1 MPIRQIAGT
10 DVEYF
15 LVLFDEEGRER
26 TEPDGSL
33 LSAAIC
39 QRLADP
45 GAAVTDVFV
54 CSHGWQGDVPAAI
67 FQYDNWIRAMAACEA
82 DLALMQSNHAGF
94 NPLVIGMHWPS
105 LPWGMEEVPAERAAV
120 LAAGHD
126 ADINAVVAQLG
137 EEARGT
143 IAHIFA
149 YADTASSA
157 ELTPAIEDDFAA
169 LFQLSGLRTGST
181 TGRPGADQDGFDPQ
195 AIVSEAAAGE
205 GGAARDTQVLGFG
218 SKVKDAILAPVR
230 QLSFWKM
237 KDRARRFGET
247 GAHQLLIGMQANG
260 PKVRIHLMGHSFGC
274 IVVSGMVA
282 GEAGGPAL
290 RRPIESLFLV
300 QGALSLWSYADD
312 VPYAPGSPGY
322 FRRIVANGMVRG
334 PILTTRSRH
343 DTAVARFYPLGAG
356 AKGQFLLGEDL
367 PKYGGIG
374 AFGIQGSTG
383 MVDMPMAAS
392 DLPYDFSEGSIF
404 NLEASNVICNGGGAA
419 GAHNDIVHPAVAH
432 AFWAAAIQGSARPS
446 MLSPDWGIAADPE
459 PPTGFG
465 AGAWRGTGR
474 GTGTGTGTVVRGG
487 TGTGTGTSRGA
498 TPAPSVSPSV
508 PPCNGGGLLGIDEM
522 PPAPPPQEP
531 RQTPSPGGEPG
542 SPRWI
547 HADFEGLDPDA
558 PVVQGEW
565 YTLAFDLDVAQ
576 RGEALATA
584 EAPLPTSDLF
594 APDDKAVVLTVQ
606 LDTDDFETS
615 GHTSLMRIPR
625 TGKGLTKARFDVSP
639 LKSGACKL
647 KATILKDGQFIQQMD
662 LTIQVGVPGAPAQV
676 TTRGRAM
683 SGVAVLQPRDLSMQI
698 YPGAAG
704 GYECVVCGPV
714 ATRVRLPVNAGLI
727 DSYINGARADL
738 MKVVMHEDPTGRYVF
753 QRDIDIPPEAQQK
766 ALQIMARAGALLMLR
781 LFEGAGAGEDTRAVG
796 RALRR
801 LSTNPDIRLKIQ
813 VVAET
818 LPMPWPLLY
827 MGDVSGAEPLD
838 WNNFL
843 GMRHIIEQIPLQNP
857 MAVMAPEIPSAPN
870 LQVSLNFNAG
880 IDAAM
885 GVDFV
890 KSQRGFWKDR
900 PGVAVT
906 DRATP
911 ADFISALNNR
921 DTPDQILYLYCHAV
935 SRGLTEAGGPGASSL
950 ALTDELISLND
961 LDLSAPRAV
970 RLSGQPLVFINA
982 CESAEMSPTFY
993 DGFAPYFMDKGAR
1006 GVIGTECKTPALFAR
1021 AWADRFFERF
1031 LHGEPLGEVVLGLR
1045 QEFLKQH
1052 GNPLGLLYAVHCDAD
1067 TVIRPALN

>member
-10 DVEYF
+10 DIEYF

-26 TEPDGSL
+26 PEPDGSL

-39 QRLADP
+39 QRLSDP
-45 GAAVTDVFV
+45 GVPVTDVFV

-67 FQYDNWIRAMAACEA
+67 AQYDNWIRAMAASEA
-82 DLALMQSNHAGF
+82 DLAVMQVNHAGF
-94 NPLVIGMHWPS
+94 NPLVIGIHWPS
-105 LPWGMEEVPAERAAV
+105 LPWGMETVPAEGAAV
-120 LAAGHD
+120 LSAGHD
-126 ADINAVVAQLG
+126 ADVNALAAQLG
-137 EEARGT
+137 ENARET
-143 IAHIFA
+143 IAKIFA
-149 YADTASSA
+149 YAETASSTA
-157 ELTPAIEDDFAA
+157 LTAAIEDDFAA
-169 LFQLSGLRTGST
+169 LFQLSGLRTGSAN
-181 TGRPGADQDGFDPQ
+181 GRPGADQDGFDAQ
-195 AIVSEAAAGE
+195 AIVAQAEGSDAGD
-205 GGAARDTQVLGFG
+205 AARNVQVLGFG
-218 SKVKDAILAPVR
+218 SRAKDAILAPLR

-247 GAHQLLIGMQANG
+247 GAHGLLIAMQEAA
-260 PKVRIHLMGHSFGC
+260 PRARFHLMGHSFGC
-274 IVVSGMVA
+274 IVVSGTVA
-282 GEAGGPAL
+282 GESGGAAL
-290 RRPIESLFLV
+290 RRPVESLFLV

-312 VPYAPGSPGY
+312 VPYAPGTPGY

-343 DTAVARFYPLGAG
+343 DTAVAKFYPLGAG
-356 AKGQFLLGEDL
+356 AKGQFLLGDDL

-383 MVDMPMAAS
+383 IVDMPMAAS
-392 DLPYDFSEGSIF
+392 DLPYDFSEGSVF

-419 GAHNDIVHPAVAH
+419 GAHNDIAHPAVAH

-446 MLSPDWGIAADPE
+446 VLAPEWGTAFEPST

-465 AGAWRGTGR
+465 V
-474 GTGTGTGTVVRGG
+474 GTGTPGGTG
-487 TGTGTGTSRGA
+487 TGTGTGTSRGV
-498 TPAPSVSPSV
+498 TPAPSV
-508 PPCNGGGLLGIDEM
+508 PPADGRGLLGIDEELPA
-522 PPAPPPQEP
+522 PPAPDQQQAPAPAEESGP
-531 RQTPSPGGEPG
+531 
-542 SPRWI
+542 PRWI
-547 HADFEGLDPDA
+547 HAEFEGLAPEA
-558 PVVQGEW
+558 PVVQGQW
-565 YTLAFDLDVAQ
+565 YTLAFDLDVV
-576 RGEALATA
+576 RREAALVIADV
-584 EAPLPTSDLF
+584 PLPESGLF
-594 APDDKAVVLTVQ
+594 APEARDVVLTVQ

-615 GHTSLMRIPR
+615 GHTSQMRVPR
-625 TGKGLTKARFDVSP
+625 VGKGFTKARFDVSP
-639 LKSGACKL
+639 RKSGPCKL

-662 LTIQVGVPGAPAQV
+662 LTILVGVPGAPTEV
-676 TTRGRAM
+676 KTRGRAL
-683 SGVAVLQPRDLSMQI
+683 SGVAVLQPRDLSLQI
-698 YPGAAG
+698 YPGSAG
-704 GYECVVCGPV
+704 SYECVVCGPV
-714 ATRVRLPVNAGLI
+714 ATRVRLPINAGLI
-727 DSYINGARADL
+727 DSYINSARAEL
-738 MKVVMHEDPTGRYVF
+738 MKVVMHQDPAGRYVF
-753 QRDIDIPPEAQQK
+753 QRDIDIAPDAQEK
-766 ALQIMARAGALLMLR
+766 ALQIMARAGALLMLK
-781 LFEGAGAGEDTRAVG
+781 LFEGAGAGDDARAVG
-796 RALRR
+796 RALRQ
-801 LSTNPDIRLKIQ
+801 LSTNPDVRLRIQ

-818 LPMPWPLLY
+818 LPIPWPLLY
-827 MGDVSGAEPLD
+827 MGDVSGAAPLD

-857 MAVMAPEIPSAPN
+857 MAVMAPEIPSTPD
-870 LQVSLNFNAG
+870 LKVSLNFNAG

-890 KSQRGFWKDR
+890 QSQRSFWKDR
-900 PGVAVT
+900 AGIAVT

-911 ADFISALNNR
+911 TDFIGALNNR

-961 LDLSAPRAV
+961 LDLTAPRAV
-970 RLSGQPLVFINA
+970 RLGGQPLVFINA

-1045 QEFLKQH
+1045 QEFLKAH